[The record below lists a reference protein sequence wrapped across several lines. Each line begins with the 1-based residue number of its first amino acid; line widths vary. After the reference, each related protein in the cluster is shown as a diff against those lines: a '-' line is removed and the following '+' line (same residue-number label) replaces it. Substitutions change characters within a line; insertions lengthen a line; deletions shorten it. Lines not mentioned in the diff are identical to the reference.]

1 MTNEEIA
8 VQILSGSEEL
18 CPLLW
23 EQVEKLLHYWARRYY
38 NANRDRFTRHGVE
51 LCDLEQELYFA
62 FRQAI
67 RYYKPDSGYKF
78 TTFLRHPFLRT
89 CRQLLGGNRKE
100 PDPLNNCLSLD
111 RPADPENDS
120 EGATLGDLQAD
131 NSAADVLERM
141 EQAAAAELIRSEVEQ
156 LPERE
161 GSAVKYYYFD
171 GLTLEQVGGLLD
183 VSYQRTEQILSNARR
198 TLRKSRELRTLYAEY
213 YRAHT
218 SPDSPRG
225 FNLSTDWN
233 PERFEQRRRAQEQER
248 AAAAAT
254 DSPENIQ
261 QELRELLELIHAA
274 NRGGTA

>member
-78 TTFLRHPFLRT
+78 TTFLRHPFLKT

-120 EGATLGDLQAD
+120 EGTTLGDLQAD
-131 NSAADVLERM
+131 SSAADVLERM
-141 EQAAAAELIRSEVEQ
+141 EQAAAAELIRAEVDR
-156 LPERE
+156 LPERQAD
-161 GSAVKYYYFD
+161 AVKLYYFD

-198 TLRKSRELRTLYAEY
+198 TLRKSRELRTLYVEY

-218 SPDSPRG
+218 SPDRPRG

-248 AAAAAT
+248 AAAAT

-261 QELRELLELIHAA
+261 QEFRELLELIHAA
-274 NRGGTA
+274 NRGGA

>member
-8 VQILSGSEEL
+8 VQILGGSEEL

-23 EQVEKLLHYWARRYY
+23 RQVEKLLHYWARRYY

-62 FRQAI
+62 FRQAVQ
-67 RYYKPDSGYKF
+67 YYKPDSGYKF
-78 TTFLRHPFLRT
+78 TTFLRHPFLKT

-111 RPADPENDS
+111 RPAKEEEA
-120 EGATLGDLQAD
+120 EGTTIGDLQPDPQSSAFID
-131 NSAADVLERM
+131 NLER
-141 EQAAAAELIRSEVEQ
+141 AALAEIVRAEVDR
-156 LPERE
+156 LPERL
-161 GSAVKYYYFD
+161 SDMVKLYYFD

-218 SPDSPRG
+218 SPDRPRG

-248 AAAAAT
+248 AAAAT

-261 QELRELLELIHAA
+261 QELSELLELIHAA

>member
-1 MTNEEIA
+1 
-8 VQILSGSEEL
+8 
-18 CPLLW
+18 
-23 EQVEKLLHYWARRYY
+23 
-38 NANRDRFTRHGVE
+38 
-51 LCDLEQELYFA
+51 
-62 FRQAI
+62 
-67 RYYKPDSGYKF
+67 
-78 TTFLRHPFLRT
+78 
-89 CRQLLGGNRKE
+89 
-100 PDPLNNCLSLD
+100 
-111 RPADPENDS
+111 
-120 EGATLGDLQAD
+120 
-131 NSAADVLERM
+131 M

-218 SPDSPRG
+218 SRA

-233 PERFEQRRRAQEQER
+233 PERFEQHRRAQEQER

-261 QELRELLELIHAA
+261 QELRDLLELIHAA
-274 NRGGTA
+274 NRGGA

>member
-8 VQILSGSEEL
+8 VQILGGSEEL

-23 EQVEKLLHYWARRYY
+23 RQVEKLLHYWARRYY

-131 NSAADVLERM
+131 NSTADVLERM

-218 SPDSPRG
+218 SRDCSRA

-233 PERFEQRRRAQEQER
+233 PERFEQHKRAQEQEQ
-248 AAAAAT
+248 AAAAT

-261 QELRELLELIHAA
+261 QELRDLLELIHAA
-274 NRGGTA
+274 NRGGA

>member
-131 NSAADVLERM
+131 SSTADVLERI
-141 EQAAAAELIRSEVEQ
+141 ERAAVAELIRSEVEQ

-218 SPDSPRG
+218 SPERPRG

-233 PERFEQRRRAQEQER
+233 PERFEQHRRAQEQER

-274 NRGGTA
+274 NRGGA